1 MVVRLREEAGGAGS
15 SRDGCLSFLSAA
27 RADRVRYLVRQAFA
41 ERGRQVT
48 VHLGYVRDDQ
58 GSEFGLWNVAAAC
71 HGDPRGELAWPAIV
85 AEHVSSLLKHVDG
98 HPLDGLTAREVRSR
112 TYVKLFPADALP
124 SGGGLSHLDGTVPG
138 LVDSLVVD
146 FPETV
151 DWLTASQVAKFGGKD
166 ALREAG
172 LANLRALPSG
182 QRKHMAAADGGTFEV
197 LLGESVYTASRVL
210 VMEDLLEQALGP
222 AAETT
227 YGVLAAMATRNQ
239 VAMHAICGRSVVPS
253 LRLMARFALA
263 GFRDGTGP
271 LSPNV
276 FWWRDGR
283 WTQVTRQRPDGTI
296 TVINDPDLA
305 GMIRHLEGG

>member
-1 MVVRLREEAGGAGS
+1 VVRLHEEAAGEGS

-27 RADRVRYLVRQAFA
+27 QADRLRYLVRQEFA
-41 ERGRQVT
+41 ECGREVT
-48 VHLGYVRDDQ
+48 VYPGYVRDDQ

-85 AEHVSSLLKHVDG
+85 AEHVSSLLRHVDG
-98 HPLDGLTAREVRSR
+98 HLLDRLAVGEVRSR
-112 TYVKLFPADALP
+112 IYVKLLSADALP
-124 SGGGLSHLDGTVPG
+124 SGGGLSYLDGTVPG

-146 FPETV
+146 FPQTV
-151 DWLTASQVAKFGGKD
+151 GWLTASQVAKFGGKC

-172 LANLRALPSG
+172 LANLRALPSV
-182 QRKHMAAADGGTFEV
+182 QHKHMAAADGATFEV

-210 VMEDLLEQALGP
+210 VMDDLLDQTLGP
-222 AAETT
+222 TAETS
-227 YGVLAAMATRNQ
+227 YGLLAAMATRNQ
-239 VAMHAICGRSVVPS
+239 VAIHAICGRSVVPS

-276 FWWRDGR
+276 FWWRDGH
-283 WTQVTRQRPDGTI
+283 WTQVTRQAADGTI
-296 TVINDPDLA
+296 SVINDPDLA
-305 GMIRHLEGG
+305 GMIQYLEGR